1 MKKKFDA
8 VAFQRRARAELSEKY
23 LKDREG
29 FLQDLRTAR
38 KRDRKES

>member
-8 VAFQRRARAELSEKY
+8 VAFQRKVRAEMSEKY

-29 FLQDLRTAR
+29 FLKDLEMAR
-38 KRDRKES
+38 KRVRKGS

>member
-8 VAFQRRARAELSEKY
+8 VAFQREARAEMSERY

-29 FLQDLRTAR
+29 FLRDLRKVR
-38 KRDRKES
+38 KRAPRES